1 MERRFPYA
9 KVRHFLW
16 AMAQDGARL
25 EAASGRQLNGAFS
38 CELNGAV
45 SYELKGAISCELNGA
60 FSWQL
65 NRVISWDDYGSPRY
79 SMMRRDT
86 CDTSYYNFIEKFFF
100 I

>member
-1 MERRFPYA
+1 MATDEGLGELLLERFPYA

-16 AMAQDGARL
+16 EMAQDGARL
-25 EAASGRQLNGAFS
+25 EAASGR
-38 CELNGAV
+38 
-45 SYELKGAISCELNGA
+45 
-60 FSWQL
+60 QL

-86 CDTSYYNFIEKFFF
+86 CDTSYYNFIEKLFF